1 MRHLLKLQS
10 KGDALLVRHRSLA
23 GVWRRIVKNLL
34 GNAMKWTTAGFIEIA
49 LSKAKDR
56 SDSQPPLVH
65 LSITDT
71 GRGIAPDFIKH
82 KLFVQFSQEDPL
94 SEGVG
99 LGLSMVQQLR
109 DARIF
114 KRPKEL
120 TGRIKQLHPRPSSK
134 QALAHVLILDD
145 NEINVKKSSNLHY
158 DFVLMDISMPVIDSL
173 VSTSKIREFER
184 EHNIRPSCIM
194 AVTGVSSAGSQDQ
207 ATTAG
212 IDNYL
217 IKSLSLHALKALMNI
232 A

>member
-99 LGLSMVQQLR
+99 LGLSMVQQLVLLLGACQREKR
-109 DARIF
+109 DR
-114 KRPKEL
+114 
-120 TGRIKQLHPRPSSK
+120 
-134 QALAHVLILDD
+134 
-145 NEINVKKSSNLHY
+145 Y
-158 DFVLMDISMPVIDSL
+158 WDS
-173 VSTSKIREFER
+173 
-184 EHNIRPSCIM
+184 
-194 AVTGVSSAGSQDQ
+194 G
-207 ATTAG
+207 
-212 IDNYL
+212 
-217 IKSLSLHALKALMNI
+217 
-232 A
+232 